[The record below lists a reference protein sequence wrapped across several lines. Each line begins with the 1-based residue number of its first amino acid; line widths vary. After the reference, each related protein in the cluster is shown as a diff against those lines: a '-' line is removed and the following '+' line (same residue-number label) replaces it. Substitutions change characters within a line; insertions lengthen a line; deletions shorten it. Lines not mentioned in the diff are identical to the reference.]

1 MIWHNGWLDLPI
13 SNVMNDPRKVNIYS
27 AAHKRDPFPLYAF
40 LRSEAPVFEVRVPV
54 LKRAWLLTRYADVV
68 ACLQDSDRFVK
79 DPRNAGLNSPK
90 SVPWWTPASLRALS
104 ENMLDLDDPTH
115 RRLRVLINKAF
126 SRARIEQL
134 RSRVEVLAEG
144 LLDRMRAKSN
154 PDVIEDFALPLPL
167 TVISE
172 LLGLP
177 EEDRT
182 RFRKWTNVFLSAR
195 SEFRMVLSLPS
206 ILALIRYLRHLV
218 ATRRRNPKDDLISA
232 LIAAEDGGER
242 LSENEL
248 IAMLVL
254 LIIAGHETTV
264 NLIGSGTLALMENP
278 REKERLLA
286 DFSLLGSAVE
296 ELLRFTAP
304 VETATERYATQDI
317 DMHATRI
324 RRGDVIFPVIASANR
339 DAQKFVEPDRLD
351 VTRKPNPH
359 LAFGDGVHFCVGSHL
374 ARMEAEIA
382 FGCLLRR
389 LPDLRLACPA
399 HELQW
404 RATPVVR
411 GLRSLPVIA

>member
-1 MIWHNGWLDLPI
+1 MTPA
-13 SNVMNDPRKVNIYS
+13 KVNIYS
-27 AAHKRDPFPLYAF
+27 AAHKRAPFPLYAF

-144 LLDRMRAKSN
+144 LLDRMRAKPN

-177 EEDRT
+177 QEDRT

-206 ILALIRYLRHLV
+206 ILALIRYLQHLV

-232 LIAAEDGGER
+232 LIASEDGGER

-304 VETATERYATQDI
+304 VETATERDATEDI

-339 DAQKFVEPDRLD
+339 DAQKFAEPDRLD
-351 VTRKPNPH
+351 VARKPNPH

-389 LPDLRLACPA
+389 LPELSLACPA

-404 RATPVVR
+404 RAAPVVR
-411 GLRSLPVIA
+411 GLKSLPVIT